1 MKRLTSIAA
10 AFLLAVSPALAD
22 EGMWLPAL
30 ISQRIEDMHAKGFK
44 LSAEDIYSINRESL
58 KDAVMLFG
66 GGCTGELVS
75 PEGLLFTNHHCGYSY
90 IQKHSSVEHDYLK
103 DGFWALERKE
113 ELPNPGLSVK
123 FLDYMED
130 VTAEILGAGD
140 RKAVEKE
147 LIRKAVEG
155 SGIEITGTFWYGG
168 EASRENM
175 DMLRPQVADADMI
188 FAVGGGKAIDTCKV
202 LAHETN
208 RPFFTFPTI
217 ASTCA
222 SCTSLGIVYHPDG
235 SLREY
240 SFSKIPPNHI
250 FINSEIIANAPVRY
264 LWAGMGDTMAKHYE
278 CTISSR
284 NDVPAHSD
292 AMGIALSSMCAA
304 PILRWGKQAMADCE
318 AHRVTPELTE
328 IIEAIIISTGYVSNF
343 VQVDY
348 TTGMAHAMYNG
359 FTILPSTEEYHHLHG
374 EVVSYGILV
383 MLTADKQYAERDRLL
398 AFNRS
403 IGLPT
408 HLADIHAKPEDLPAV
423 TEKALAGI
431 DVRVWPYPVA
441 QQMLIDAVMELEQVG

>member
-1 MKRLTSIAA
+1 MEKTLFPGYTIGPDAYDDIAA
-10 AFLLAVSPALAD
+10 VCPAYGKKAAVIGGKHALA
-22 EGMWLPAL
+22 A
-30 ISQRIEDMHAKGFK
+30 
-44 LSAEDIYSINRESL
+44 
-58 KDAVMLFG
+58 
-66 GGCTGELVS
+66 
-75 PEGLLFTNHHCGYSY
+75 
-90 IQKHSSVEHDYLK
+90 
-103 DGFWALERKE
+103 
-113 ELPNPGLSVK
+113 
-123 FLDYMED
+123 
-130 VTAEILGAGD
+130 AGD
-140 RKAVEKE
+140 AIVKAA
-147 LIRKAVEG
+147 RDA
-155 SGIEITGTFWYGG
+155 GIEVIGPLWYGG

-175 DMLRPQVADADMI
+175 EMLRPQVADADMI

-240 SFSKIPPNHI
+240 SFSKIPPDHI
-250 FINSEIIANAPVRY
+250 FIDTEIIANAPVRY

-278 CTISSR
+278 CTISCR

-292 AMGIALSSMCAA
+292 AMGIALSSMCAE
-304 PILRWGKQAMADCE
+304 PIVRWGEQAMADCE

-328 IIEAIIISTGYVSNF
+328 IIEAIIISTGFVSNF

-359 FTILPSTEEYHHLHG
+359 FTVLPSTEENHHLHG

-383 MLTADKQYAERDRLL
+383 MLTVDKQYAERDKLM
-398 AFNRS
+398 AFSKS

-408 HLADIHAKPEDLPAV
+408 RLADIHARPEDLKAV
-423 TEKALAGI
+423 TDKALAGI
-431 DVRVWPYPVA
+431 DVRVWPYPVDR
-441 QQMLIDAVMELEQVG
+441 QMLIDGVMELEQAQA

>member
-408 HLADIHAKPEDLPAV
+408 HLADIHARPEDLPAV

>member
-1 MKRLTSIAA
+1 MMQKALFPGYTVGPDAYEDIVNICSAYGKKAAIIGGRKALAA
-10 AFLLAVSPALAD
+10 AEP
-22 EGMWLPAL
+22 
-30 ISQRIEDMHAKGFK
+30 Q
-44 LSAEDIYSINRESL
+44 
-58 KDAVMLFG
+58 
-66 GGCTGELVS
+66 
-75 PEGLLFTNHHCGYSY
+75 
-90 IQKHSSVEHDYLK
+90 
-103 DGFWALERKE
+103 
-113 ELPNPGLSVK
+113 
-123 FLDYMED
+123 
-130 VTAEILGAGD
+130 
-140 RKAVEKE
+140 
-147 LIRKAVEG
+147 IRKAVEG

-250 FINSEIIANAPVRY
+250 FINTEIIANAPARY

-328 IIEAIIISTGYVSNF
+328 IGSYR
-343 VQVDY
+343 
-348 TTGMAHAMYNG
+348 G
-359 FTILPSTEEYHHLHG
+359 FTMFLSVENFGSDFILHRLCLQLRSGGLHHRHGPRHVQRLHDPALHRGIPPSP
-374 EVVSYGILV
+374 
-383 MLTADKQYAERDRLL
+383 R
-398 AFNRS
+398 
-403 IGLPT
+403 
-408 HLADIHAKPEDLPAV
+408 
-423 TEKALAGI
+423 
-431 DVRVWPYPVA
+431 
-441 QQMLIDAVMELEQVG
+441 

>member
-1 MKRLTSIAA
+1 MDKTIFPGYTVGPDAYEDIGTVCPAYGKKVAVIGGKRALAA
-10 AFLLAVSPALAD
+10 AGDAIVASARQA
-22 EGMWLPAL
+22 GM
-30 ISQRIEDMHAKGFK
+30 E
-44 LSAEDIYSINRESL
+44 
-58 KDAVMLFG
+58 V
-66 GGCTGELVS
+66 TGV
-75 PEGLLFTNHHCGYSY
+75 
-90 IQKHSSVEHDYLK
+90 
-103 DGFWALERKE
+103 
-113 ELPNPGLSVK
+113 
-123 FLDYMED
+123 
-130 VTAEILGAGD
+130 
-140 RKAVEKE
+140 
-147 LIRKAVEG
+147 
-155 SGIEITGTFWYGG
+155 FWYGG

-250 FINSEIIANAPVRY
+250 FINTEVIANAPDIY

-284 NDVPAHSD
+284 NDIPAHSD
-292 AMGIALSSMCAA
+292 AMGIALSSMCAE
-304 PILRWGKQAMADCE
+304 PIIRWGEQAMADCK
-318 AHRVTPELTE
+318 AHRVTHELTE
-328 IIEAIIISTGYVSNF
+328 VILGIIISTGFVSNF

-348 TTGMAHAMYNG
+348 TTGLAHAIYNG
-359 FTILPSTEEYHHLHG
+359 FTVLPSTEANHHLHG

-383 MLTADKQYAERDRLL
+383 MLTIDKQYEERDKLYR
-398 AFNRS
+398 FSRS

-408 HLADIHAKPEDLPAV
+408 CLADIHARPEDLAAV
-423 TEKALAGI
+423 TAKALAGI
-431 DVRVWPYPVA
+431 DVRVYPYPVTE
-441 QQMLIDAVMELEQVG
+441 QMIVDGIMELEAYHQSQTAE